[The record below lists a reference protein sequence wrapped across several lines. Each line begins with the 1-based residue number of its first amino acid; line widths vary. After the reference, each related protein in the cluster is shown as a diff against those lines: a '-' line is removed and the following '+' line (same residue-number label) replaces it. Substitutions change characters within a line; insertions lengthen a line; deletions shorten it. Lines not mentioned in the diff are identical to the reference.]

1 MTSHSKLNE
10 PYDDYK
16 TPLELVIDLLY
27 DINEKTFSPN
37 ELLLIKTVN
46 ERLDE
51 ELVKRLITDHYIEE
65 KKRQIASSKA
75 MDRKTFNP
83 NRKMT
88 RKILRFQLKIYIYL
102 HNKNK
107 QGVLDSN
114 RQLQELQLESLDAL
128 ESGNI
133 GLSTSQVKEGSIE
146 EEVQYFGEP
155 GKDENVRQYGENMRQ
170 EQLVFNNLIALIF

>member
-10 PYDDYK
+10 PYDDNK
-16 TPLELVIDLLY
+16 GPIELAIDLLY
-27 DINEKTFSPN
+27 DINERTLSPN

-46 ERLDE
+46 RNLNE
-51 ELVKRLITDHYIEE
+51 ELLKKLITDHYIEE

-75 MDRKTFNP
+75 MDRKSFNP

-114 RQLQELQLESLDAL
+114 RQLQELQLESLDEL
-128 ESGNI
+128 EKGNFS
-133 GLSTSQVKEGSIE
+133 LSTNQVNESIE
-146 EEVQYFGEP
+146 DTEVYFGEA
-155 GKDENVRQYGENMRQ
+155 GKDENVRQYGEYMRQ
-170 EQLVFNNLIALIF
+170 EQHIFNNLTALLF